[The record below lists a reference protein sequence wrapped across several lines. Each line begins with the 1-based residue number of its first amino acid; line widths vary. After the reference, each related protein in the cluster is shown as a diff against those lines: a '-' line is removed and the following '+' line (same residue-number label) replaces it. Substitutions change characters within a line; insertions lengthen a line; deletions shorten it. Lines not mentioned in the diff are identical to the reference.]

1 MAMTKKSKPKEISL
15 STDDFRK
22 QLKSE
27 LTKICEDLGKK
38 YDNNQHRGYA
48 FEIWSADLLL
58 KLSEIEGDG
67 ADYVYASNDLKVD
80 IAFEDEE
87 SKTLCLSQAKCE
99 SIPSNPPIE
108 EDHVASFFKRHQI
121 FLEESEWVREHSSD
135 QLHDLV
141 CDYSKRVEE
150 GWNIDFYFVSTGS
163 ASDRLKKLVA
173 SLDQSVKI
181 KFPSVNFILL
191 DFYDLK
197 ERYIRSRSIDAPISE
212 FVDIQFPQEYFIIKN
227 TPHRTIL
234 SVIKGNA
241 LVNLYKRE
249 KESLFAHNVRSFLG
263 KRINKEV
270 VETAANNPDD
280 FYYFNNGVS
289 AICTKIEQR
298 ANNTYRFHHFQV
310 INGAQTIGSL
320 RAAGDLDPACEVI
333 LRITEGASVK
343 TEKGFN
349 ADIIRYNNTQNV
361 VRASDFRA
369 NDKIQLWLE
378 QAFNQLKARGAIKF
392 PFRYVRK
399 RSFHRVR
406 EAHPIK
412 LEELAKIRYS
422 YLYEPTRCIADPR
435 SLWTTT
441 EDGGFYEHA
450 FGVSGELEDAWSD
463 AVFDETLFA
472 TVVFVEIMDRI
483 KKLIKQDRSKYFFL
497 QRLRYWA
504 LALSALHVRLKR
516 INHHDLLESRSNFEK
531 WFDEFW
537 RDIFR
542 ELVSAHS
549 RAQED
554 KISNFALTRSETRWD
569 RVKQQL
575 DLVLGANIT

>member
-1 MAMTKKSKPKEISL
+1 MPKAKGTASREVSL

-22 QLKSE
+22 QLRGE
-27 LTKICEDLGKK
+27 LTKICEDLGKNF
-38 YDNNQHRGYA
+38 DNNQHRGYA

-67 ADYVYASNDLKVD
+67 ADYVYTSNDLKID

-87 SKTLCLSQAKCE
+87 TKTLCLAQTKCE

-108 EDHVASFFKRHQI
+108 EDHVVSFFKRHQI
-121 FLEESEWVREHSSD
+121 LIEQSAWVREHSSD
-135 QLHDLV
+135 QLHDVV

-150 GWNIDFYFVSTGS
+150 GWNITLYFVSTGS
-163 ASDRLKKLVA
+163 ASPRLRQLVA
-173 SLDQSVKI
+173 SLDQTVKQ
-181 KFPSVNFILL
+181 KCPNVNLVLL

-197 ERYIRSRSIDAPISE
+197 ERYISSKSIDARISE
-212 FVDIQFPQEYFIIKN
+212 YVDIQFPKEYFILKE

-241 LVNLYKRE
+241 LVNLYKKE

-263 KRINKEV
+263 KRINKDV
-270 VETAANNPDD
+270 VETAINDPDD

-289 AICTKIEQR
+289 AICTKIEKMGS
-298 ANNTYRFHHFQV
+298 NSYRFHHFQV

-320 RAAGDLDPACEVI
+320 NAAGNLDPACEVI

-378 QAFNQLKARGAIKF
+378 DRFNHLKARGAIKY
-392 PFRYVRK
+392 PLRYVRK

-406 EAHPIK
+406 EAYPIK

-422 YLYEPTRCIADPR
+422 YLYEPTRCVADPR
-435 SLWTTT
+435 SLWTTH

-450 FGVSGELEDAWSD
+450 FGVAGELQE
-463 AVFDETLFA
+463 
-472 TVVFVEIMDRI
+472 
-483 KKLIKQDRSKYFFL
+483 
-497 QRLRYWA
+497 
-504 LALSALHVRLKR
+504 
-516 INHHDLLESRSNFEK
+516 LLEQRNI
-531 WFDEFW
+531 
-537 RDIFR
+537 RR
-542 ELVSAHS
+542 
-549 RAQED
+549 
-554 KISNFALTRSETRWD
+554 
-569 RVKQQL
+569 
-575 DLVLGANIT
+575 DLVCCVGIH

>member
-1 MAMTKKSKPKEISL
+1 
-15 STDDFRK
+15 
-22 QLKSE
+22 
-27 LTKICEDLGKK
+27 
-38 YDNNQHRGYA
+38 
-48 FEIWSADLLL
+48 
-58 KLSEIEGDG
+58 
-67 ADYVYASNDLKVD
+67 
-80 IAFEDEE
+80 
-87 SKTLCLSQAKCE
+87 
-99 SIPSNPPIE
+99 
-108 EDHVASFFKRHQI
+108 
-121 FLEESEWVREHSSD
+121 
-135 QLHDLV
+135 
-141 CDYSKRVEE
+141 
-150 GWNIDFYFVSTGS
+150 
-163 ASDRLKKLVA
+163 
-173 SLDQSVKI
+173 
-181 KFPSVNFILL
+181 
-191 DFYDLK
+191 
-197 ERYIRSRSIDAPISE
+197 
-212 FVDIQFPQEYFIIKN
+212 
-227 TPHRTIL
+227 
-234 SVIKGNA
+234 VIKGNA
-241 LVNLYKRE
+241 LVNLYKKE

-270 VETAANNPDD
+270 VETAVNNPDD

-289 AICTKIEQR
+289 AICTEIEQR

-463 AVFDETLFA
+463 GIFDETLFA

-504 LALSALHVRLKR
+504 LALSAIHVRMKC
-516 INHHDLLESRSNFEK
+516 ISHYDLLESRSNFEK

-542 ELVSAHS
+542 GLVSAHS

-575 DLVLGANIT
+575 DLVLGANIP